1 MVFMVFALLMSMGAM
16 GVFSV
21 GVVAWKKGQ
30 LQNIADLVALT
41 AAKQMADGPAFVE
54 AIAVGRL
61 NGLKPTDGFKLEC
74 LLNGQPVRSCNE
86 SISVRVT
93 LTRIVPAVLPFLKDA
108 TVTVLA
114 EATTT
119 PRVTGTVASN
129 LLNLDTRQSAL
140 LNGLLSALG
149 GGQVNL
155 SALQYGTLLGTNIN
169 LDLLA
174 LKTSLDVAN
183 LDELLDLRISALN
196 LLNEALI
203 VGNAAEADKAMVG
216 GVLRLLKPLNKVDL
230 KLGDLLAVNLTGQ
243 EPGPVM
249 VNLGS
254 LAQVA
259 LLKSVEGK
267 SYSLPINVGLL
278 NLSVDTRILQ
288 APQVFVGVK
297 KPFLDPLVEAR
308 TAQVSLAVRVRQAL
322 NLNILLVQLSA
333 LDLSLQL
340 KVAGGLVEVN
350 DIQCRMPRQANEVA
364 LTVVPA
370 VAEVC
375 IARSAENLRTSVGG
389 LSCGAPAN
397 VLDVTLLGLVNAG
410 VTVGAS
416 ASLRNYPEEVV
427 LRGKAPYSRTVP
439 LSLNQTLESLLGNIK
454 LKLGIELPVVGPLLT
469 GVVNGLV
476 STLLAALGP
485 VLSPILGV
493 VGSILDGLL
502 EVLGV
507 NLNEVTVNV
516 DRVDCMNA
524 SLTR

>member
-1 MVFMVFALLMSMGAM
+1 MILMVFALLMSVGAM

-21 GVVAWKKGQ
+21 GFVAWKKGQ
-30 LQNIADLVALT
+30 LQNIADIVALT
-41 AAKQMADGPAFVE
+41 AAKQMADGPEFSE

-61 NGLKPTDGFKLEC
+61 NGLESTDGFKLEC
-74 LLNGQPVRSCNE
+74 LVDGRPAGQCTD
-86 SISVRVT
+86 SISVRATVT
-93 LTRIVPAVLPFLKDA
+93 RRVPAVLPFLKDS
-108 TVTVLA
+108 TISVLA

-119 PRVTGTVASN
+119 PRVAGTVASN

-140 LNGLLSALG
+140 LNGLLSTLG
-149 GGQVNL
+149 GGQINL
-155 SALQYGTLLGTNIN
+155 SALQYGTLLGTDIN

-203 VGNAAEADKAMVG
+203 VGNADEADKAMVG
-216 GVLRLLKPLNKVDL
+216 GVLKLLKPLNKVDL
-230 KLGDLLAVNLTGQ
+230 KLGDLLAVNLTGK

-278 NLSVDTRILQ
+278 NLSVDTYVLQ
-288 APQVFVGVK
+288 APQIFIGVK
-297 KPFLDPLVEAR
+297 KPFLDPIVEAK
-308 TAQVSLAVRVRQAL
+308 TAQIGLAVRIRQGL

-333 LDLSLQL
+333 LDMSLQL

-350 DIQCRMPRQANEVA
+350 DIQCHMPRKANEVA

-375 IARSAENLRTSVGG
+375 ISKGAANLKTSVGG
-389 LSCGAPAN
+389 LSCGAPAT
-397 VLDVTLLGLVNAG
+397 VLDVTLLGLIKAG
-410 VTVGAS
+410 VTAS
-416 ASLRNYPEEVV
+416 ASATLRNYPEEI
-427 LRGKAPYSRTVP
+427 LLSGQAPYSETVP

-454 LKLGIELPVVGPLLT
+454 LKLGIDLPLVGPLLT
-469 GVVNGLV
+469 GTVNGLV
-476 STLLAALGP
+476 STLFAALGP
-485 VLSPILGV
+485 VLSPILGL

-502 EVLGV
+502 DVLGV
-507 NLNEVTVNV
+507 GLNEVTVNV
-516 DRVDCMNA
+516 DQLDCMNA
-524 SLTR
+524 ALTR